1 MVKDKLEIDHLKM
14 FNALSFEE
22 IMDLPKLELAMKE
35 NENTYE
41 IKACIKNK
49 KRTKEILKRILP
61 KKEQ

>member
-35 NENTYE
+35 NGNTYE
-41 IKACIKNK
+41 IRACIKK
-49 KRTKEILKRILP
+49 QKAHKRNS
-61 KKEQ
+61 